1 VYLEKIIHIKGEK
14 KMPSFLLTA
23 IPVVGAVILALIATI
38 ALIKGCWKVAG
49 ANEVL
54 IVSGMGKVKYKTGGG
69 IFVIPL
75 IQKIQ
80 KMTLE
85 NIQVDF
91 TSRNEIPT
99 KDAIHVLVDAVANM
113 AISKDP
119 TRQGIAAS
127 KFAGYNIQQI
137 REIVIPV
144 LEGNIREIISQTDFE
159 DLIRGDKKA
168 FAEKVQENVA
178 PNLADMGID
187 LTTFNIQNFS
197 DKNGVIRDLGIENIE
212 KIKKDASIAAAKA
225 KAEVAIAQAQ
235 ADQDANNAQVQADT
249 EIAKRQTELAIEKAR
264 LKKEADIKLAEA
276 EAAKAIEAENQ
287 RREQEIATA
296 NANLARQEKE
306 IELQER
312 AVAIKEKALEAEIK
326 KTAEAKKYAEQQEAD
341 AKLYATQKAA
351 EADLFERQRQA
362 EAAKIEAEKKAEA
375 DLALAQAEATAKK
388 ALADALKAQGEAE
401 AAAAQAKGLAE
412 AEAIRAKAEAEAEG
426 LLKKAEAMKQYGEA
440 AMADMQMEAIKLYFE
455 QLPAIAKAVG
465 EGYQGVDKI
474 VMLGNDSGQ
483 LAGNIMSTT
492 TQISEGLSESIGIDL
507 KTLMAGFMGGTL
519 AGNGK
524 GGVTVNAN
532 TSVIPSQ
539 E

>member
-1 VYLEKIIHIKGEK
+1 MDILIPTIASAGII
-14 KMPSFLLTA
+14 
-23 IPVVGAVILALIATI
+23 ILAVVLMII
-38 ALIKGCWKVAG
+38 LIKSCWKVAG
-49 ANEVL
+49 TNEVL
-54 IVSGMGKVKYKTGGG
+54 IISGMGKVKKKTGGG

-75 IQKIQ
+75 LQRVQ
-80 KMTLE
+80 RMTLE

-99 KDAIHVLVDAVANM
+99 QDAIHVLVDAVANM
-113 AISKDP
+113 SISLDP
-119 TRQGIAAS
+119 DRQAIAAS
-127 KFAGYNIQQI
+127 KFAGYTVAQI

-144 LEGNIREIISQTDFE
+144 LEGNIREIISQTRFE

-168 FAEKVQENVA
+168 FAEKMQENVT
-178 PNLADMGID
+178 PNLADLGID

-197 DKNGVIRDLGIENIE
+197 DRNGVIQDLGVDNIE
-212 KIKKDASIAAAKA
+212 KIRKEASIAAAKA
-225 KAEVAIAQAQ
+225 KAEVAVAQAQ
-235 ADQDANNAQVQADT
+235 ADKEANDAKVAAATEIAQKQTEFAIRKAELQKQADT
-249 EIAKRQTELAIEKAR
+249 EQAK
-264 LKKEADIKLAEA
+264 AD
-276 EAAKAIEAENQ
+276 AAKQIEAENQ

-326 KTAEAKKYAEQQEAD
+326 KTAEAKKYAEQQAAD
-341 AKLYATQKAA
+341 AALYKTQKAA

-362 EAAKIEAEKKAEA
+362 EAAMIEAEKKAAA
-375 DLALAQAEATAKK
+375 DLALAQAEAAAKK
-388 ALADALKAQGEAE
+388 ALADAVKAQGEAE

-412 AEAIRAKAEAEAEG
+412 AEAIKAKLQAEADG
-426 LLKKAEAMKQYGEA
+426 LREKAEAMKQYGDA
-440 AMADMQMEAIKLYFE
+440 AMADMQMQAIKTYFE
-455 QLPAIAKAVG
+455 QLPEIARAVG

-507 KTLMAGFMGGTL
+507 KGLLTGMLGAKIVT
-519 AGNGK
+519 NGE
-524 GGVTVNAN
+524 NN
-532 TSVIPSQ
+532 
-539 E
+539 